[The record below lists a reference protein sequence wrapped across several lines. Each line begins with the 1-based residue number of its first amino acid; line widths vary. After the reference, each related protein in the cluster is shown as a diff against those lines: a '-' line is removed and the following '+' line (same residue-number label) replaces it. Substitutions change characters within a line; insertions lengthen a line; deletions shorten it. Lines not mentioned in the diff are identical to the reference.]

1 MSVRKVVA
9 VGIGTT
15 CLALVA
21 GCGSSSSGGSPPSV
35 ASQPPTMSAS
45 AYKHALHQ
53 VGLEETRA
61 QHQVENALHANT
73 VLAMRAKLVRFGTVQ
88 THAATQLI
96 KLKPPLNAVTANTA
110 LATALTA
117 DAKVIRLLVARL
129 AHVKSVSQAA
139 RIIER
144 DPDGQKVGR
153 EIDAALKQLKQLG
166 YTSGH

>member
-1 MSVRKVVA
+1 MSLRKLIV
-9 VGIGTT
+9 VGISTT
-15 CLALVA
+15 CLALAA
-21 GCGSSSSGGSPPSV
+21 GCGSGSSGGAPPPA
-35 ASQPPTMSAS
+35 ASQPPTMSAA
-45 AYKHALHQ
+45 AYKHALHS
-53 VGLEETRA
+53 VGLEENRA
-61 QHQVENALHANT
+61 QHEVARALHAHT

-139 RIIER
+139 HIIET
-144 DPDGQKVGR
+144 DPEGQKVGQ
-153 EIDAALKQLKQLG
+153 EIDAALTQLKQLG